1 MKLAAK
7 HRKAIRDA
15 GPYTD
20 RVGNVRRYDTAAMCS
35 VALDTDQAM
44 ACVAALNAIA
54 STPPVVARAEARLLK
69 AAQNVTSD
77 KGDLLEAAYCY
88 RDALTNK

>member
-54 STPPVVARAEARLLK
+54 STPPVAGAGGGA
-69 AAQNVTSD
+69 VTQGCPERHQRQGRSRWRQPI
-77 KGDLLEAAYCY
+77 ATA
-88 RDALTNK
+88 TP